1 MVVEF
6 HLPLFRPDA
15 CRNSR
20 ADQLSPPL
28 VDHKMEGRAA
38 PVSRPY
44 NDLEHAATARFRQHF
59 NRATGSEGA
68 LLLPDQDLEIRS
80 TAHVQSASYRPLF
93 EPLTGFRSNH
103 HGLPS

>member
-15 CRNSR
+15 CRKSR

-28 VDHKMEGRAA
+28 VDHKMEGA
-38 PVSRPY
+38 PRPFRGLTTISSTPPPLAFG
-44 NDLEHAATARFRQHF
+44 NTSIVPPAVRARFFFQTRTSKSDPPLMFSPPPIGHCL
-59 NRATGSEGA
+59 S
-68 LLLPDQDLEIRS
+68 RS
-80 TAHVQSASYRPLF
+80 H
-93 EPLTGFRSNH
+93 GFRSNH